1 MLARDVLER
10 VRERIP
16 HQTARQLHNSMR
28 RACAALRDM
37 WASQQEMLGSAGY
50 QADAVTLTIEEVLL
64 EELESWF
71 E

>member
-1 MLARDVLER
+1 
-10 VRERIP
+10 
-16 HQTARQLHNSMR
+16 MR
-28 RACAALRDM
+28 RACAALRDK

-50 QADAVTLTIEEVLL
+50 QADAVVLTIEEVLL